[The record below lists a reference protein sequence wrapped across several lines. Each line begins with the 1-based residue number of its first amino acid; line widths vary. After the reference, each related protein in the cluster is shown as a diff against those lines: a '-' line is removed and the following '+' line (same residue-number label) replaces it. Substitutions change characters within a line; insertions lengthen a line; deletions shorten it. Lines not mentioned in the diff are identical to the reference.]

1 MSDIE
6 LPRSGWVRVWRRT
19 GIIIGISSLASL
31 AVAQAFLQVFSQ
43 GLDQAGAVASLVLP
57 VVLGGPVMFYT
68 QLRSAQLAEAN
79 RRLEALAATDWLT
92 DCLNRRA
99 FTTRV
104 DAALGRP
111 DAGPNALL
119 VIDAD
124 HFKAVNDRFGHH
136 QGDEVLQLIARAIRA
151 NVREGDL
158 VGRLGGEEF
167 GVFMAGS
174 NDLVALYVGERIRA
188 AVNTLF
194 VRSEGIAQRLSVSIG
209 GATCEGGIGFAELFR
224 VADRRLYEAK
234 RQGRN
239 QVLLDDPEKLPQAAS
254 A

>member
-1 MSDIE
+1 MLVLSRGMD
-6 LPRSGWVRVWRRT
+6 LPGA
-19 GIIIGISSLASL
+19 IASL
-31 AVAQAFLQVFSQ
+31 L
-43 GLDQAGAVASLVLP
+43 LP
-57 VVLGGPVMFYT
+57 IILGGPAMFYM

-79 RRLEALAATDWLT
+79 RKLEALAATDWLT

-99 FTTRV
+99 FTNRV
-104 DAALGRP
+104 DSGLRNGHADG
-111 DAGPNALL
+111 NALL

-124 HFKAVNDRFGHH
+124 HFKTINDRFGHH
-136 QGDEVLQLIARAIRA
+136 RGDEVLQLIAEAIRA

-167 GVFMAGS
+167 GVFMHGA
-174 NDLVALYVGERIRA
+174 NDIVALHVGERIRKA
-188 AVNTLF
+188 INALF

-209 GATCEGGIGFAELFR
+209 GATSGGTIGFAELFR
-224 VADRRLYEAK
+224 VADKRLYEAK

-239 QVLLDDPEKLPQAAS
+239 RVLMDDPPAMSQAAS